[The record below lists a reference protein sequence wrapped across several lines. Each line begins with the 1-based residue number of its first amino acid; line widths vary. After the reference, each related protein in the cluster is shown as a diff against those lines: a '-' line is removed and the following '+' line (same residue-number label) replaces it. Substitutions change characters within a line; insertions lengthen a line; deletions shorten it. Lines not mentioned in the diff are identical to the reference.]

1 MKRIL
6 LVFLLIALLSV
17 DVVSAQS
24 TPFKVAIVLPSTITD
39 LSWSQSMYEGLQAVQ
54 KAMGGESAME
64 IAYTENMFDVTAA
77 EQAMRD
83 YADEGY
89 NLIIAHGTQYG
100 AQMFSVAADYP
111 SISFAWGTATD
122 VGEAQGLKNVFAY
135 QADAEQGA
143 YVEGVIA
150 AMLTKSGTIGIV
162 APIPAGDAL
171 LYNNGFEQ
179 GVIATKPDAN
189 ILLAYTGG
197 FGMTTEAT
205 QIAQTQIAAG
215 ADVLTGSSQQVVG
228 AIDAIQTARGYWFGT
243 QYDQSGQ
250 WPNTVVVSEA
260 YDWVPSLTDMI
271 KSIQGGTLGGTVY
284 TLTLENKGL
293 TFAYGK
299 VELSDAI
306 KAAADQATADIISGK
321 IVVKQDLA
329 EVTPEPALNSMPETT
344 PEATASS

>member
-1 MKRIL
+1 MKKFL
-6 LVFLLIALLSV
+6 LVALLVALLSV
-17 DVVSAQS
+17 GVVSAQDA
-24 TPFKVAIVLPSTITD
+24 PFKVAIVLPSTITD

-54 KAMGGESAME
+54 TAMGGESKME

-77 EQAMRD
+77 AQAMRD

-100 AQMFSVAADYP
+100 TSMFEIAPDYP
-111 SISFAWGTATD
+111 DTSFAWGTATD
-122 VGEAQGLKNVFAY
+122 TGEAEGLTNVFAY

-150 AMLTKSGTIGIV
+150 AMLTKTGTIGIV

-179 GVIATKPDAN
+179 GVLATKPDAN

-228 AIDAIQTARGYWFGT
+228 AIDAIQTAKGYWFGT
-243 QYDQSGQ
+243 QYDQSEQ
-250 WPNTVVVSEA
+250 WPDTVVVSEA
-260 YDWVPSLTDMI
+260 YDWVPTLTDMI
-271 KSIQGGTLGGTVY
+271 TSIQAGTLGGTVY

-293 TFAYGK
+293 TFVYGK
-299 VELSDAI
+299 VELSDEI
-306 KAAADQATADIISGK
+306 KAAAEQATADIIAGK
-321 IVVKQDLA
+321 IVVKQDLSEA
-329 EVTPEPALNSMPETT
+329 T
-344 PEATASS
+344 PEATMDMTAEATPAS